1 MKLMRTLFFVIA
13 FWQFSAQAQIH
24 YYKYFTDEILRVDY
38 IRSGNAQNEEISQ
51 FQLKTEAFWSGC
63 RSKTVQP
70 FDYGDFKIEVYGAS
84 DNVLLFRHAYSS
96 LFAEYLYTQ
105 EGITVNGSFQETV
118 RMPLPKVEVK
128 IVFFRREKSTFKW
141 IIQHELVFNPANE
154 KPPHVVALKHIDF
167 KKITDNGAPE
177 KKVDVVFLA
186 EGYTKAEKQKFYDDA
201 KKVSSYLLDCRP
213 FNAHL
218 SSFNVWAVFAP
229 SEQTGVTDPSSDV
242 SVNTITGCNF
252 STFGTDRYLMTEQ
265 HFAVRDM
272 ASVVPYDHIVILVNT
287 DKYGGGG
294 IYNFYATC
302 PADCNNSGFLVIH
315 EFGHSFAGLA
325 DEYYTSDVSVSN
337 YYSFDVEPAEP
348 NITTLVDFSKKWEEM
363 IEDGTPI
370 PTPNTREYQ
379 KKVGVFEGAGYSAT
393 GIYRPYRDC
402 TMKSVLYNAFCPVCS
417 SAIEQVI
424 EFFRE

>member
-1 MKLMRTLFFVIA
+1 MKFIRILFFVITL
-13 FWQFSAQAQIH
+13 WQFPAKAQIH
-24 YYKYFTDEILRVDY
+24 YYNYFTDGILRIDY
-38 IRSGNAQNEEISQ
+38 VRSGSALSEEISQ
-51 FQLKTEAFWSGC
+51 IQLKTETFWSGC
-63 RSKTVQP
+63 RTKTLQP
-70 FDYGDFKIEVYGAS
+70 FDYGEFKIEVYGAS
-84 DNVLLFRHAYSS
+84 DSVLLFRHAYSS

-105 EGITVNGSFQETV
+105 EGITVNGSFEETV
-118 RMPLPKVEVK
+118 RMPFPKAEVK
-128 IVFFRREKSTFKW
+128 IVFFRRDKITLLW
-141 IIQHELVFNPANE
+141 NVQHELMFDPAKE
-154 KPPHVVALKHIDF
+154 KLSPVVAFKQIDF
-167 KKITDNGAPE
+167 KKLTDNGAPE

-186 EGYTKAEKQKFYDDA
+186 EGYTKSEKQKFYDDA
-201 KKVSSYLLDCRP
+201 KRVASYLLDCSP

-302 PADCNNSGFLVIH
+302 PADCKNSGFLMIH

-325 DEYYTSDVSVSN
+325 DEYYTSDVSVSD
-337 YYSFDVEPAEP
+337 YYRFDVEPVEP

-363 IEDGTPI
+363 IAEGTPV
-370 PTPNTREYQ
+370 PTPDSREFQ
-379 KKVGVFEGAGYSAT
+379 KTVGVFEGAGYSAK
-393 GIYRPYRDC
+393 GIYRPYLEC

-417 SAIEQVI
+417 SSIELVI
-424 EFFRE
+424 DFFRE